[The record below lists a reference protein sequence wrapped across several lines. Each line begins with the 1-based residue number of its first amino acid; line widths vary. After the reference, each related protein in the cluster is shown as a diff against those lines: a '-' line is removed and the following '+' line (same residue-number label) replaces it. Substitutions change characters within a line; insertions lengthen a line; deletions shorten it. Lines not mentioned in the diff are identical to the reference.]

1 MGSLYGELIRA
12 LNAEVSPTMRLH
24 ELECTAIWMLRHAA
38 PRMIMIDE
46 IQHLLSC
53 NAREQRA
60 ALNALKFLANQL
72 RVSVVAAGTNEALHL
87 MRYDP
92 QIASRFEQLELPVWR
107 ESDELRR
114 FIAGYLALLP
124 VRKVPA
130 ALDRRFVEYIV
141 ELTDGVTGRIVDV
154 LRRAAMQVMTE
165 RPFRVGLAELQFVGA
180 RLPQRSAN
188 SADFR

>member
-1 MGSLYGELIRA
+1 MA
-12 LNAEVSPTMRLH
+12 DTPTYVPLPYSRK
-24 ELECTAIWMLRHAA
+24 T
-38 PRMIMIDE
+38 DT
-46 IQHLLSC
+46 
-53 NAREQRA
+53 
-60 ALNALKFLANQL
+60 NQL
-72 RVSVVAAGTNEALHL
+72 RVSVVAAGTNEALHV

-124 VRKVPA
+124 VRKAPA

-154 LRRAAMQVMTE
+154 LRRAAMQAMIE
-165 RPFRVGLAELQFVGA
+165 RTRRVGLEELQFCGCPITHDGRPTPVISGSERPLA
-180 RLPQRSAN
+180 REGHQLAKLTRNMLICLTAHRSGGKWRSQTHAL
-188 SADFR
+188 STTGPPLKKL